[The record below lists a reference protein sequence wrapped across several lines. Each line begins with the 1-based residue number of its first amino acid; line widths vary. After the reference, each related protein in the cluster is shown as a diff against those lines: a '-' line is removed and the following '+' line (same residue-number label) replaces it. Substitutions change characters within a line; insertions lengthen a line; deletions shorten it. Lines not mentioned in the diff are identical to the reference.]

1 MAKKFNDYVFN
12 PNGKSSVCILH
23 EFVQHAL
30 RKQPTYAFQELEN
43 AATPYAATVMINSTP
58 YGKGLGSS
66 KRTAKAAAAKA
77 TLEILIPQMKGQL
90 NGNKTEPGSDFDI
103 TEVYYTCKI
112 HYDKIKLYA
121 LLCVTSD
128 DESRA

>member
-1 MAKKFNDYVFN
+1 MTKKFNDYIFN

-30 RKQPTYAFQELEN
+30 RKQPTYTFQELEN
-43 AATPYAATVMINSTP
+43 ASTPYAATVMISNTP

-66 KRTAKAAAAKA
+66 KRTAKAAAAKS
-77 TLEILIPQMKGQL
+77 TLEILIPKMKDLL

-103 TEVYYTCKI
+103 TEV
-112 HYDKIKLYA
+112 
-121 LLCVTSD
+121 
-128 DESRA
+128 